1 MPESAKRN
9 VPYTRL
15 AEFYDT
21 LAAYAPPMNRHA
33 RHAMLKSVAPR
44 ITSACDLACG
54 SGETALDLARDGL
67 RVFAVDWAPRF
78 CRTVRAKARAAKL
91 DVTVV
96 ASDMRTF
103 RLPEPVD
110 LVVCEFAA
118 LNNLDQHAGLGRT
131 FAAVKRALKPGGY
144 FLFDVNSTLSFR
156 TQVTPVQWVDTPSFK
171 LVIHGQFRDGGR
183 RATLELEWFV
193 PRGKAFVHEREVLHH
208 VAWTDAEI
216 RAALRMAG
224 LELVRAAD
232 GVDVRPPM
240 DGMTRGTDL
249 YYLARRPGGDAPSR
263 RRSRRVR
270 QD

>member
-1 MPESAKRN
+1 MPHATNRN

-33 RHAMLKSVAPR
+33 RHALLKSVAHDV
-44 ITSACDLACG
+44 TSACDLACG

-78 CRTVRAKARAAKL
+78 CRAVRGKARAAGL

-96 ASDMRTF
+96 QSDMRTF

-118 LNNLDQHAGLGRT
+118 LNNLDRHSGLGRT
-131 FAAVKRALKPGGY
+131 FGAVRRALKPGGC

-156 TQVTPVQWVDTPSFK
+156 TQVTPVQWVDTPKFK
-171 LVIHGQFRDGGR
+171 LVIHGRFEDGGR

-193 PRGKAFVHEREVLHH
+193 PRGKAFAHEREVIHH

-216 RAALRMAG
+216 RVALRKAG

-249 YYLARRPGGDAPSR
+249 YYLARRPGGGGTR
-263 RRSRRVR
+263 RRGSKSVR
-270 QD
+270 